1 MRGKM
6 KMTSGGKNSRAEVE
20 KEAHEGTEG
29 FNKGGAT
36 KKKERKMHGKKAH
49 ARHDRR
55 DRKGK
60 FAKGGA
66 VFSEAGSVKER
77 PGFGEQKINKEDE

>member
-1 MRGKM
+1 MKGKSM
-6 KMTSGGKNSRAEVE
+6 GGKTSRAEVE
-20 KEAHEGTEG
+20 KEAHSTTDG

-36 KKKERKMHGKKAH
+36 KGKRHMGVHGKGGH
-49 ARHDRR
+49 HRHDKR

-66 VFSEAGSVKER
+66 VFSEAGPSTKTR
-77 PGFGEQKINKEDE
+77 AGFGQMKIDKEDE